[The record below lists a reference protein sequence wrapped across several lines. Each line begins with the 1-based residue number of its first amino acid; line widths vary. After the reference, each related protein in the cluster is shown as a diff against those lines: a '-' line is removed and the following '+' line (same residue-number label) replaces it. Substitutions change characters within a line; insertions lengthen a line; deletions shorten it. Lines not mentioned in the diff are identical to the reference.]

1 MKPAEIAALAERM
14 RAVGAYGL
22 DVNMTGFS
30 LRVRL
35 AAAAAAERIVPD
47 RARKQPSSTV
57 AAETPG
63 LFRAAE
69 QVRGGAVSA
78 GDVVAFI
85 DAGPLAFPVL
95 AHREAR
101 LGLPLVREGEA
112 VEFGQVLFEH
122 EEI

>member
-1 MKPAEIAALAERM
+1 MKPAEVAELAERK
-14 RAVGAYGL
+14 RAAGAYGL
-22 DVNMTGFS
+22 DVNMTSFS

-35 AAAAAAERIVPD
+35 AAAAAEGSVPD
-47 RARKQPSSTV
+47 RARKQPRNTV

-85 DAGPLAFPVL
+85 DAGPLEFPVL
-95 AHREAR
+95 AHRETR

-112 VEFGQVLFEH
+112 VEFGQVFFEY